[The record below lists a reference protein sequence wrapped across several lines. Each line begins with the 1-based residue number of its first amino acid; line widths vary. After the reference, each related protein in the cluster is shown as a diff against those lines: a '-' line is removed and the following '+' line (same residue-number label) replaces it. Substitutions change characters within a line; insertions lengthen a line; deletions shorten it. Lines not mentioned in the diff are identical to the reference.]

1 MHPAPDLYVTKLCT
15 WPEVKELRT
24 SWEQLAAN
32 EENGSIFATWQWNE
46 SWWEVYGQNHR
57 LYVLAVRNGDGVIS
71 GIAPFYL
78 ARRSIGPAITL
89 QTLVLIGSNEDSGI
103 LDILA
108 LPGEKQKVWNAV
120 LEFLGRSSDWDILQL
135 SNLDGKLE
143 SLELVEQQLEKRGWL
158 KDRFQVARAR
168 IHLPA
173 NHEEFLA
180 RLSPRFR
187 KLLARGERRLR
198 VQFEI
203 EFRRCNSS
211 NDVTD
216 FLERLFNLHS
226 RRWASKGLN
235 GAFNEERRRF
245 YCKISERALAA
256 GWLDLWE
263 LIIDGRTVATEYGF
277 EYRGSRYAL
286 QSGYEPDFA
295 EFEVGRLLESF
306 LIRTAIE
313 RGNRYYDLML
323 GSQMYKLRWG
333 AEREWAVNLKCAKPW
348 SIGGMALRTNRLLK
362 RAASA
367 NEIGEIT

>member
-1 MHPAPDLYVTKLCT
+1 MHPVLDLCVTKLCT
-15 WPEVKELRT
+15 WPEVKELRS

-46 SWWEVYGQNHR
+46 SWWEVYGQDHQ

-89 QTLVLIGSNEDSGI
+89 QMLVLIGNNEDSGV

-108 LPGEKQKVWNAV
+108 LPGEKQRVWNVV
-120 LEFLGRSSDWDILQL
+120 LEFLGHSSDWDILQL
-135 SNLDGKLE
+135 NNLDWGLE
-143 SLELVEQQLEKRGWL
+143 SLEIIEQQLEKRGWL
-158 KDRFQVARAR
+158 KDSCQVARSR

-173 NHEEFLA
+173 SHEEFLS
-180 RLSPRFR
+180 RLSPRLR
-187 KLLARGERRLR
+187 KSLVRGERRLR
-198 VQFEI
+198 AQFEI
-203 EFRRCNSS
+203 EFRRCTAS
-211 NDVTD
+211 NGTTD
-216 FLERLFNLHS
+216 CLERLFDLHS
-226 RRWASKGLN
+226 RRWACKGLN

-263 LIIDGRTVATEYGF
+263 LIIDGRTVATEYGL
-277 EYRGSRYAL
+277 EYRGARYAL
-286 QSGYEPDFA
+286 QSGHEPDFA
-295 EFEVGRLLESF
+295 GFEVGRLLESF
-306 LIRTAIE
+306 LIKRAIE

-333 AEREWAVNLKCAKPW
+333 AEGEWVVNLMCAKPW
-348 SIGGMALRTNRLLK
+348 SIGGMALRTSRLLK
-362 RAASA
+362 RAAA
-367 NEIGEIT
+367 TNEIGEIA